1 MFVSGFISI
10 ILNFSSYGDILFSD
24 SGLFPSYY
32 KFPAVVLFTTVI
44 WVLVTFLTK
53 PDTSESLINFC
64 KKTNPGGPGWNKIKM
79 EAKKQNI
86 SFNKPGSDETW
97 SVPLGILCMLC
108 GCFAI
113 YSLLFST
120 GYFIYGQINDG
131 ITFLT
136 IAIVFSFGLKHNW
149 NKLKNLN

>member
-1 MFVSGFISI
+1 MDTITAWEKELDMYSI
-10 ILNFSSYGDILFSD
+10 
-24 SGLFPSYY
+24 
-32 KFPAVVLFTTVI
+32 
-44 WVLVTFLTK
+44 
-53 PDTSESLINFC
+53 
-64 KKTNPGGPGWNKIKM
+64 
-79 EAKKQNI
+79 
-86 SFNKPGSDETW
+86 
-97 SVPLGILCMLC
+97 VPLGILCMLC

-136 IAIVFSFGLKHNW
+136 IAIVFSFGLKYNW